1 MDPKDSTDPKPAG
14 EQGDAPEVPPKKRE
28 LTAEEQMA
36 AFEDDLKE
44 TDWGHQPC

>member
-1 MDPKDSTDPKPAG
+1 MDPKDSTDPKRDA
-14 EQGDAPEVPPKKRE
+14 EQNKESEVPAKKRE

-36 AFEDDLKE
+36 AFEEDLKE

>member
-1 MDPKDSTDPKPAG
+1 MDPKDSTDSTPDAEQNKAPDVPA
-14 EQGDAPEVPPKKRE
+14 KKRE

-36 AFEDDLKE
+36 AFEEDLKE

>member
-1 MDPKDSTDPKPAG
+1 MDPKDSTDSKPAA
-14 EQGDAPEVPPKKRE
+14 EQSEAPEVPAKKRE

-36 AFEDDLKE
+36 AFEEDLKE